1 MAKEKQ
7 ITIADLQFD
16 DKNANRHTQKGL
28 RLLEKSLQQLGAGRS
43 IVLDKNNRIICGNG
57 VVEVAGQIGLE
68 KVRVVETTGDE
79 IVAVKRV
86 DLSLDDAKARE
97 LAIAD
102 NQTAK
107 VGIEFDFDVLDDL
120 SKEFNFDFA
129 GKWELP
135 DLSNFD
141 DLPNLPEELQD
152 IDILPNTLD
161 RIEGDDVTLKKRI
174 IITYPPEKEDEIKR
188 LLGLKKITKVLY
200 RLEEILEA

>member
-16 DKNANRHTQKGL
+16 DKNPNRHTQKGL
-28 RLLEKSLQQLGAGRS
+28 RLLEKSLQRLGAARS

-107 VGIEFDFDVLDDL
+107 AGIEFDLDVLDDL
-120 SKEFNFDFA
+120 SKEFNLDFVNE
-129 GKWELP
+129 WELP
-135 DLSNFD
+135 IKIEFSD
-141 DLPNLPEELQD
+141 EELNTFFQAQD
-152 IDILPNTLD
+152 
-161 RIEGDDVTLKKRI
+161 VS
-174 IITYPPEKEDEIKR
+174 EKEDKHRIVLEYTAEEYELVKTELLKHGKTYEQAVWR
-188 LLGLKKITKVLY
+188 LLGL
-200 RLEEILEA
+200 

>member
-16 DKNANRHTQKGL
+16 DKNPNRHTQKGL
-28 RLLEKSLQQLGAGRS
+28 RLLEKSLQRLGAGRS

-120 SKEFNFDFA
+120 SKEFNLDFV
-129 GKWELP
+129 GEWELP
-135 DLSNFD
+135 MEIELSD
-141 DLPNLPEELQD
+141 EELNTFFQAQD
-152 IDILPNTLD
+152 AS
-161 RIEGDDVTLKKRI
+161 
-174 IITYPPEKEDEIKR
+174 EKEDKHKIVLEYTAEEYELVKTELLKHGKTYEQAVWR
-188 LLGLKKITKVLY
+188 LLGL
-200 RLEEILEA
+200 

>member
-16 DKNANRHTQKGL
+16 DKNPNRHTQKGL
-28 RLLEKSLQQLGAGRS
+28 RLLEKSLQRLGAGRS

-86 DLSLDDAKARE
+86 DLSLDSAKARE
-97 LAIAD
+97 LALAD

-107 VGIEFDFDVLDDL
+107 VGIDLDLEVIQEISEEIDL
-120 SKEFNFDFA
+120 
-129 GKWELP
+129 
-135 DLSNFD
+135 
-141 DLPNLPEELQD
+141 NL
-152 IDILPNTLD
+152 
-161 RIEGDDVTLKKRI
+161 
-174 IITYPPEKEDEIKR
+174 
-188 LLGLKKITKVLY
+188 
-200 RLEEILEA
+200 LEEYEIIDKQGSLAKNFNDDTVEYDKGLPYPITIIVTEDDYNYWVQLKRSLGIENDRDAFLTIIANTSKLKA